1 MGSLVFRSAAAGDA
15 ALVQTI
21 SAEAYTPA
29 YLALVDFVPKP
40 AFEDYRDRI
49 KQGNVWVA
57 ELDGEPCG
65 VLVLEPAPQ
74 YLTIYS
80 IAVLPR
86 HQSAGVGKALLSL
99 AENRALDAGLSE
111 IRLYTNPRMKRNVAL
126 YQAFGFAEIAVGRI
140 SAAQSADPCCVG
152 GLRLRL
158 TRPTAYCLCVR
169 A

>member
-1 MGSLVFRSAAAGDA
+1 MDSFECRPAAAGDA

-21 SAEAYTPA
+21 SAEAYRPA
-29 YLALVDFVPKP
+29 YLAVVGFVPKP
-40 AFEDYRDRI
+40 AFEDYSDRI

-80 IAVLPR
+80 IAVLPQ
-86 HQSAGVGKALLSL
+86 HQRAGLGKALLSF
-99 AENRALDAGLSE
+99 AENRALDAGLSH

-126 YQAFGFAEIAVGRI
+126 YQGFGFVEIGRRPHP
-140 SAAQSADPCCVG
+140 SRPGEFLVDMTKTLDGTVRRQS
-152 GLRLRL
+152 
-158 TRPTAYCLCVR
+158 
-169 A
+169 